1 MDEIVRV
8 SIVAIIAYI
17 TLKWVNSPYDIPS
30 ATTLTERAKTVCFPL
45 GKMDVSTM
53 DSIYR
58 WVYGILS
65 FAYYEGCYAKVLD
78 AVLAWSHEQDD
89 LNNCVHLGC
98 TQAITQ
104 ISKAIERVNENPSE
118 FHVPRN
124 KEFDYHNAP
133 WSLLRNDHIDCLSL
147 IKQIDSI
154 MEVK

>member
-65 FAYYEGCYAKVLD
+65 FAYFQRPAHWVCNALVLSSSKSAVASDAIRNAIGAPGCRPY
-78 AVLAWSHEQDD
+78 
-89 LNNCVHLGC
+89 
-98 TQAITQ
+98 
-104 ISKAIERVNENPSE
+104 
-118 FHVPRN
+118 
-124 KEFDYHNAP
+124 
-133 WSLLRNDHIDCLSL
+133 
-147 IKQIDSI
+147 SI
-154 MEVK
+154 MRAQLVKLS